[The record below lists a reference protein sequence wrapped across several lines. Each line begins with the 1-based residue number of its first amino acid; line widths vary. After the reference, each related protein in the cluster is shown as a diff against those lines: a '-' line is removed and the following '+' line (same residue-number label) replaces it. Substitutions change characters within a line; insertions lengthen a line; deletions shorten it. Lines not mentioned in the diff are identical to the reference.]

1 MESKCEAIAS
11 EYQISNK
18 IKKTNSQQPITD
30 NRQQKTL
37 KNKKILIVSSEF
49 PPQPGGIGNHAYYLA
64 LHLVKNGYGVTV
76 IADQRDATNEAEMA
90 FDTHL
95 PFTVQRIPIKAPRV
109 LMYIHRIIKTF
120 QAIKQA
126 DYVIATGKFS
136 LWNVAFCSLFY
147 KRETLAVIHGT
158 EVNFKT
164 PWLRQSIAMSLKRF
178 DTLVAVSNYTK
189 SLMGHIQKEVVVIP
203 NGIDLSQW
211 QTEGI
216 LKANLQGYPV
226 LTTVGRVSTRKGQL
240 QVIKLLPAL
249 KQRFPDLHYHCV
261 GIPTEADACMAQ
273 AKALGVA
280 DQVTFHGAV
289 PESSLKSLLLAT
301 DVFVMLSTES
311 ETGDV
316 EGFGIAI
323 LEANAL
329 GIPAIGAKG
338 CGIADAIK
346 DGVSGYLVEGQDV
359 TEVSKRLSI
368 LLDAP
373 QTYKEQAKAWAQQHD
388 WNEIIKQYMCHI
400 S

>member
-1 MESKCEAIAS
+1 M
-11 EYQISNK
+11 
-18 IKKTNSQQPITD
+18 KKNV
-30 NRQQKTL
+30 
-37 KNKKILIVSSEF
+37 LIVTSEF

-64 LHLVKNGYGVTV
+64 LNLSIQGYQVSV
-76 IADQRDATNEAEMA
+76 IADQRDAANEAEMA
-90 FDTHL
+90 FDAHL
-95 PFTVQRIPIKAPRV
+95 PFTVQRIPIKAPRF
-109 LMYIHRIIKTF
+109 LMYIHRIIKTL

-136 LWNVAFCSLFY
+136 LWSVAFCSLFY

-211 QTEGI
+211 QTEGV
-216 LKANLQGYPV
+216 LKATLQGHPV

-338 CGIADAIK
+338 CGIEDAISNFK
-346 DGVSGYLVEGQDV
+346 SGIVINPKENLEIVDAIDTILNNMDSYKTKTLEWASSFSWNKIILDYL
-359 TEVSKRLSI
+359 KLF
-368 LLDAP
+368 
-373 QTYKEQAKAWAQQHD
+373 K
-388 WNEIIKQYMCHI
+388 
-400 S
+400 

>member
-1 MESKCEAIAS
+1 M
-11 EYQISNK
+11 
-18 IKKTNSQQPITD
+18 KKNV
-30 NRQQKTL
+30 
-37 KNKKILIVSSEF
+37 LIVTSEF
-49 PPQPGGIGNHAYYLA
+49 PPQPGGIGNHALHLA
-64 LHLVKNGYGVTV
+64 LNLSNQGYQVSV
-76 IADQRDATNEAEMA
+76 IADQREGDHKEEMA
-90 FDTHL
+90 FDAHL
-95 PFTVQRIPIKAPRV
+95 PFTVQRIPIKVPRF
-109 LMYIHRIIKTF
+109 LMYIHRIIKTL

-136 LWNVAFCSLFY
+136 LWSVAFCSLFY

-216 LKANLQGYPV
+216 LKATLQGHPV

-338 CGIADAIK
+338 CGIEDAINHGVTGFLI
-346 DGVSGYLVEGQDV
+346 DGNDGLAFKKSLEFILD
-359 TEVSKRLSI
+359 KRL
-368 LLDAP
+368 LF
-373 QTYKEQAKAWAQQHD
+373 KEHSKTWAKQHD
-388 WNEIIKQYMCHI
+388 WHMIIKKYI
-400 S
+400 ALLP